1 MYTPEN
7 YLWGCIGYVLG
18 VLMTVPFVW
27 WATGSLPWYPL
38 RAFLRML
45 SLALLLTPAFP
56 YEGMTYLAP
65 AWATAAFELI
75 KPTMEH
81 GVRRVLIPI
90 GFSFAVLYALNLCVW
105 QLLKA
110 RAEKKGVD
118 FVVEEGAD
126 STEEQEE
133 GFVRS

>member
-7 YLWGCIGYVLG
+7 YFWGCVAYVLG
-18 VLMTVPFVW
+18 VLMAAPFIW
-27 WATGSLPWYPL
+27 WATHRIPWYPL
-38 RAFLRML
+38 RAFFRML

-65 AWATAAFELI
+65 AWAIAAFELI

-81 GVRRVLIPI
+81 GVRRVLIPV
-90 GFSFAVLYALNLCVW
+90 GFSFFVLYALNLCVW

-110 RAEKKGVD
+110 RAEKKA
-118 FVVEEGAD
+118 EEGPLD
-126 STEEQEE
+126 LDGQEQNE
-133 GFVRS
+133 SYNT

>member
-7 YLWGCIGYVLG
+7 YLWGCIAYVLG

-27 WATGSLPWYPL
+27 WVTRPLPWYPL
-38 RAFLRML
+38 RAFFRMFA
-45 SLALLLTPAFP
+45 LALLLTPAFP

-75 KPTMEH
+75 KPTMED

-90 GFSFAVLYALNLCVW
+90 AFSFAVLYALNLCVW
-105 QLLKA
+105 QLLKT

-118 FVVEEGAD
+118 LASD
-126 STEEQEE
+126 DDNDEQEE
-133 GFVRS
+133 ALVRS

>member
-7 YLWGCIGYVLG
+7 YFWGCIAYVLG
-18 VLMTVPFVW
+18 VLMSLPFVW
-27 WATGSLPWYPL
+27 WVTRPLPWYPL
-38 RAFLRML
+38 RAFIRML
-45 SLALLLTPAFP
+45 ALALLLTPAFP

-90 GFSFAVLYALNLCVW
+90 GFSFAVLYVLNLCVW
-105 QLLKA
+105 QLF
-110 RAEKKGVD
+110 KKPDENGR
-118 FVVEEGAD
+118 AD
-126 STEEQEE
+126 SASDKGSDGREIGAT
-133 GFVRS
+133 RS

>member
-1 MYTPEN
+1 
-7 YLWGCIGYVLG
+7 
-18 VLMTVPFVW
+18 
-27 WATGSLPWYPL
+27 
-38 RAFLRML
+38 ML

-90 GFSFAVLYALNLCVW
+90 GFSFTVLYALNLCVW
-105 QLLKA
+105 QLLKT

-118 FVVEEGAD
+118 LASEDSDEPEEC
-126 STEEQEE
+126 
-133 GFVRS
+133 FVRS

>member
-7 YLWGCIGYVLG
+7 YLWGCIAYVLG

-27 WATGSLPWYPL
+27 WASRPLSWYPL
-38 RAFLRML
+38 RAFVRML
-45 SLALLLTPAFP
+45 VVALLLTPAFP

-75 KPTMEH
+75 KPTMDH

-90 GFSFAVLYALNLCVW
+90 SFSFAVLYALNLCIW
-105 QLLKA
+105 QLFKT
-110 RAEKKGVD
+110 RAEKRDTDLAMGTEDEGQKAGV
-118 FVVEEGAD
+118 G
-126 STEEQEE
+126 S
-133 GFVRS
+133 

>member
-7 YLWGCIGYVLG
+7 YFWGCVAYVLG
-18 VLMTVPFVW
+18 VLMAAPFIW
-27 WATGSLPWYPL
+27 WATRRLPWHPL

-65 AWATAAFELI
+65 AWATAVFELI

-81 GVRRVLIPI
+81 GVSRVLLPI
-90 GFSFAVLYALNLCVW
+90 CFSFAVLYALNLCAW
-105 QLLKA
+105 QLLKN
-110 RAEKKGVD
+110 RATQKGV
-118 FVVEEGAD
+118 EPAEP
-126 STEEQEE
+126 S
-133 GFVRS
+133 

>member
-7 YLWGCIGYVLG
+7 YFWGCIAYVLG

-27 WATGSLPWYPL
+27 WATRPLPWYPL
-38 RAFLRML
+38 RAFFRML
-45 SLALLLTPAFP
+45 SLALLLTPVFP
-56 YEGMTYLAP
+56 YEGVSYLAP

-105 QLLKA
+105 QLLKT

-118 FVVEEGAD
+118 LASED
-126 STEEQEE
+126 DNEEQGE

>member
-7 YLWGCIGYVLG
+7 YLWGCIAYVLG
-18 VLMTVPFVW
+18 VLMTLPFVW
-27 WATGSLPWYPL
+27 WATRPLPGYPL
-38 RAFLRML
+38 RAFFRML
-45 SLALLLTPAFP
+45 ALALLLTPAFP

-90 GFSFAVLYALNLCVW
+90 GFSFTVLYALNLCVW
-105 QLLKA
+105 QLLKT

-118 FVVEEGAD
+118 LASEDD
-126 STEEQEE
+126 SEEEQGE
-133 GFVRS
+133 GLVRS

>member
-7 YLWGCIGYVLG
+7 YFWGCIAYVLG
-18 VLMTVPFVW
+18 VLMTAPFIW
-27 WATGSLPWYPL
+27 WATRRLPWYPL
-38 RAFLRML
+38 RACLRMF
-45 SLALLLTPAFP
+45 SVALLLTPAFP

-90 GFSFAVLYALNLCVW
+90 GFSFAVLFALNLCVW
-105 QLLKA
+105 QLLKI
-110 RAEKKGVD
+110 RAEKQAAAN
-118 FVVEEGAD
+118 ERED
-126 STEEQEE
+126 SNESALDDDLA
-133 GFVRS
+133 RS

>member
-1 MYTPEN
+1 
-7 YLWGCIGYVLG
+7 
-18 VLMTVPFVW
+18 MTVPFIW
-27 WATGSLPWYPL
+27 WATRPLPGYPL
-38 RAFLRML
+38 RAFFRML
-45 SLALLLTPAFP
+45 ALALLLTPAFP

-105 QLLKA
+105 QLLKTRSA
-110 RAEKKGVD
+110 KD
-118 FVVEEGAD
+118 GAD
-126 STEEQEE
+126 IACKDANDVQE
-133 GFVRS
+133 GGVAHS

>member
-27 WATGSLPWYPL
+27 WATRRLPWYPL
-38 RAFLRML
+38 RAFLRMFT
-45 SLALLLTPAFP
+45 LALLLTPAFP

-118 FVVEEGAD
+118 PASED
-126 STEEQEE
+126 DNDEQEE
-133 GFVRS
+133 GLVRS

>member
-7 YLWGCIGYVLG
+7 YLWGCIAYVMG
-18 VLMTVPFVW
+18 VLMTVPFAW
-27 WATGSLPWYPL
+27 WATRPLPWYPL
-38 RAFLRML
+38 RAFFRMF

-105 QLLKA
+105 QLLKT
-110 RAEKKGVD
+110 RAEKKG
-118 FVVEEGAD
+118 AD
-126 STEEQEE
+126 LASEDDSDEQEE